1 MKLIWFFV
9 AFLYTAFLGGPD
21 QTDPT
26 LEDADTVAILKASY
40 LFKFATSN
48 EWPSTTEKGSFKI
61 AVYGNDNIFHELLSK
76 YATKAIG
83 DQSLE
88 IVELTSPAAK
98 GYYHMIYVSD
108 SQPDALSAIV
118 KSVGNQPTMIIAEGR
133 ENTKKG
139 AMMCFVTVENS
150 TRYVINSEA
159 AIKRNITLGSTIIL
173 WAVSN

>member
-9 AFLYTAFLGGPD
+9 AILYTAFAGGPD

-48 EWPSTTEKGSFKI
+48 EWPSTTEKGTFKI
-61 AVYGNDNIFHELLSK
+61 AVFGNNNIYRELLSK
-76 YATKAIG
+76 HATKAIG
-83 DQSLE
+83 DQTLE
-88 IVELTSPAAK
+88 IKELTSPATSDF
-98 GYYHMIYVSD
+98 YHMIYVSD
-108 SQPDALSAIV
+108 SQPEALSAIV
-118 KSVGNQPTMIIAEGR
+118 KSVGNKPTMIIAENR
-133 ENTKKG
+133 DNLKKG
-139 AMMCFVTVENS
+139 AMICFVTVENS

>member
-9 AFLYTAFLGGPD
+9 AFLYTAYLGGLE

-48 EWPSTTEKGSFKI
+48 EWPSNTEKGSFKI
-61 AVYGNDNIFHELLSK
+61 AVYGNDNIYRELLTK

-88 IVELTSPAAK
+88 VVELTAPSASSF
-98 GYYHMIYVSD
+98 YHIIYVSD
-108 SQPDALSAIV
+108 KQPEALAAIV
-118 KSVGNQPTMIIAEGR
+118 KSVGNKPTMIIAEGR
-133 ENTKKG
+133 DNTKKG
-139 AMMCFVTVENS
+139 AMICFVTVENS

-159 AIKRNITLGSTIIL
+159 ALKRNITLGSTIIL

>member
-1 MKLIWFFV
+1 MKLLWFFV
-9 AFLYTAFLGGPD
+9 AFLYTAFLGGLD

-48 EWPSTTEKGSFKI
+48 EWPSTTEEGSFKI
-61 AVYGNDNIFHELLSK
+61 AVYGNNNIYRELLSK

-83 DQSLE
+83 DQTLE
-88 IVELTSPAAK
+88 IIELTTPSA
-98 GYYHMIYVSD
+98 GSYYHMIYVSD
-108 SQPDALSAIV
+108 TEPEALSTLV
-118 KSVGNQPTMIIAEGR
+118 KSVGSKPTMIIAEGR
-133 ENTKKG
+133 DNMKKG
-139 AMMCFVTVENS
+139 AMICFVTVENS
-150 TRYVINSEA
+150 TRYVIHSEA